1 MLVPNSTKSQVFKI
15 PLYLLNGRHYLVKL
29 KAWRELWEA
38 AGGLKDPPLSDATI
52 SIENSHKKKKEKKNR
67 QNSLQ
72 CSYSQ
77 KKKKKIPIIRY
88 PFKKFHLDISRDL
101 FSLYLNYICSE
112 NYHQNIPAQLYFPS
126 TVKVTLEAK
135 NSKQIPFSIPPNPC
149 QRRASRG
156 LISKRLRSQDS
167 ARKADRARL
176 GESLDHETPN

>member
-1 MLVPNSTKSQVFKI
+1 MPNSTKSQVFKI

-112 NYHQNIPAQLYFPS
+112 NYHQNI
-126 TVKVTLEAK
+126 TV
-135 NSKQIPFSIPPNPC
+135 IFSID
-149 QRRASRG
+149 SE
-156 LISKRLRSQDS
+156 SYSRSQELETDSILYSSKSLSTPRVEGADFETASLPGQRSKSRSRS
-167 ARKADRARL
+167 ARGVAR
-176 GESLDHETPN
+176 P